1 MKQTYGK
8 HILQGVAA
16 MLLFFGTA
24 NAQCPAITCPA
35 NITVSN
41 DSGSCG
47 AVVSYTAPVGTNPCA
62 VTTQTFN
69 YTGAIVNWTVPAG
82 VTSVTIEARGAQG
95 GYNTTSTTQSGL
107 GATMIGTFSVTPGSI
122 LKVLVGEQPSASGGN
137 GGGGGSFVTDNSN
150 NPMIVAGGGGG
161 SSQGNDSPDKHGQV
175 GTSGGTGAGGG
186 GVGGTAGSG
195 GGIGASGFQSGA
207 GGGLLTNGSDG
218 WTAGTGGFAFVNGGA
233 GGPTNG
239 AARGGFGG
247 GGSGSSYVVGGGG
260 GGYSGGG
267 SGGNT
272 TAGVG
277 GGGGSFNSGTNQTNT
292 GGANTGHGVVIITYT
307 NASTVTTTMTAGLGT
322 GGAFPIGTTTE
333 TYMADDGLGNTV
345 SCSFTITVDDTED
358 PAITAPSGI
367 TVNADSGMCSA
378 VVTYT
383 APVGTDN
390 CAGAT
395 TALTSGIGSGGTFPV
410 GTTTETY
417 TVTDAAGNTA
427 TASFTITV
435 ADAEA
440 PVVTCPANIT
450 VNNDSGMCGAVVT
463 YSAPSGVD
471 NCSGATTS
479 LTSGIG
485 SGGTFPIGTT
495 TETYT
500 VTDGAG
506 NTATCSFDITV
517 VDNEAPAIVC
527 PSAITVNNDSA
538 SCGAIVTYSAPV
550 ATDNCSGT
558 TTALTSGTGSGNFFP
573 IGTTTEVFTATDAS
587 GNTTTC
593 TLLVTVVDNEAPSLE
608 CFGNVTS
615 CDPVVNNIAPA
626 SFSDNCSG
634 ATITYTL
641 SGATTGSGTADAS
654 GTTFNAGTTT
664 VSYFVTDAAGN
675 SDSCSFDIVVT
686 PVTASLAPFSSSSV
700 CTTDPAFALPA
711 GTPSGGTY
719 AGTGVVGTTFSPSTA
734 GAGTYWITYTVTSG
748 NCSASDSSQIV
759 VSPCV
764 GISENGL
771 SAISVYPNPTTGSVT
786 IDLGTTYESVEFQVT
801 GLNGNLLMFEKQSD
815 VNVIRTDIS
824 ELAAGM
830 YLLQIKA
837 GEQTVTVKLIR
848 N

>member
-1 MKQTYGK
+1 MKHSYGK
-8 HILQGVAA
+8 LLMQAVAA
-16 MLLFFGTA
+16 TLFFFGTA

-47 AVVSYTAPVGTNPCA
+47 AVVNYTAPVGTNPCA

-95 GYNTTSTTQSGL
+95 GYNTSSTTQSGL
-107 GATMIGTFSVTPGSI
+107 GATMVGTFSVTPGSI
-122 LKVLVGEQPSASGGN
+122 LNILVGEQPSASAGN
-137 GGGGGSFVTDNSN
+137 GGGGGSFVTDNTN
-150 NPMIVAGGGGG
+150 NPLIVAGGGGG
-161 SSQGNDSPDKHGQV
+161 SSQGNDSPDKHGQA

-195 GGIGASGFQSGA
+195 GSIGASGFQSGA
-207 GGGLLTNGSDG
+207 GGGLLTNGADG

-233 GGPTNG
+233 GGPSNG
-239 AARGGFGG
+239 TARGGFGG

-267 SGGNT
+267 SGGNA

-292 GGANTGHGVVIITYT
+292 GGVNSGHGVVIITYT
-307 NASTVTTTMTAGLGT
+307 NASTVTTTLTAGLGS
-322 GGAFPIGTTTE
+322 GATFPVGTTTE

-345 SCSFTITVDDTED
+345 TCSFTVTVNDSDA
-358 PAITAPSGI
+358 PVITAPANI
-367 TVNADSGMCSA
+367 TVNTDSLMCSA
-378 VVTYT
+378 VVNYT
-383 APVGTDN
+383 PPVGTDN
-390 CAGAT
+390 CSGAT
-395 TALTSGIGSGGTFPV
+395 TTLTSGIGSGGTFPL

-427 TASFTITV
+427 TTSFDITV
-435 ADAEA
+435 VDNEA
-440 PVVTCPANIT
+440 PLLICPAAIT
-450 VNNDSGMCGAVVT
+450 VGNDSGSCGAIVT

-471 NCSGATTS
+471 NCSSVTTV
-479 LTSGIG
+479 
-485 SGGTFPIGTT
+485 F
-495 TETYT
+495 
-500 VTDGAG
+500 
-506 NTATCSFDITV
+506 
-517 VDNEAPAIVC
+517 
-527 PSAITVNNDSA
+527 
-538 SCGAIVTYSAPV
+538 
-550 ATDNCSGT
+550 
-558 TTALTSGTGSGNFFP
+558 TSGTGSGNYFP
-573 IGTTTEVFTATDAS
+573 IGTTSEVFTATDAA
-587 GNTTTC
+587 GNSTTC
-593 TLLVTVVDNEAPSLE
+593 TLLITVVDDEVPMLE

-615 CDPVVNNIAPA
+615 CDSVVNNIGLS
-626 SFSDNCSG
+626 SFSDNCGS
-634 ATITYTL
+634 ATVTYTL
-641 SGATTGSGTADAS
+641 TGATTGSGTTDAS

-664 VSYFVTDAAGN
+664 VWYIATDSAGN
-675 SDSCSFDIVVT
+675 SDSCSFDVTVT
-686 PVTASLAPFSSSSV
+686 PATASLAPFSSSTV

-719 AGTGVVGTTFSPSTA
+719 AGTGVVGSTFSPSTA
-734 GAGTYWITYTVTSG
+734 GAGTYWITYTVTNG
-748 NCSASDSSQIV
+748 NCTASDSSEII

-771 SAISVYPNPTTGSVT
+771 SAISVYPNPTTGSLT
-786 IDLGTTYESVEFQVT
+786 IDLGTTYESVEFQVM
-801 GLNGNLLMFEKQSD
+801 GLNGNLLLQEKQSD

-837 GEQTVTVKLIR
+837 GEQTMTVKLVR